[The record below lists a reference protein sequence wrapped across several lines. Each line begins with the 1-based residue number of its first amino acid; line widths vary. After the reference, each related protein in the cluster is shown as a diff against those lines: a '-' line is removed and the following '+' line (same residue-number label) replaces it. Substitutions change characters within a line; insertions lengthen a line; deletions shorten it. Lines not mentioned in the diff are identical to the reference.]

1 MITEGDKNMRKIL
14 LVGLILSITTLFIGC
29 GKKEAEVS
37 QAYLDY
43 ISQAK
48 VEIVNED
55 YVKAEKFLTLAYD
68 ENQEDRVVLELKE
81 QLDIFNRLKNALNDP
96 SSLSN
101 EDLLVLIEE
110 GIEVTTKEFSTNL
123 LLSDIEQLVHNLDS
137 TVVAN
142 IKDEEELDRLRDSF
156 YEAIENNET
165 ENIVE
170 VGEKIKD
177 KIHDIKMAKGDEFF
191 EVNYPQLES
200 EVRVWMEMAE
210 QDLFLKEQ
218 KMKNPS
224 YYENLLSLMQNDIE
238 QSGGEIF
245 REYLIAESIEYITG
259 LTYCIDVSIEDET
272 ANGLI
277 RNISYKI
284 DATNNKIPEYFIK
297 EDRETGEITR
307 IDLN

>member
-101 EDLLVLIEE
+101 EDLLALIEE

-123 LLSDIEQLVHNLDS
+123 LLSDIE
-137 TVVAN
+137 
-142 IKDEEELDRLRDSF
+142 
-156 YEAIENNET
+156 
-165 ENIVE
+165 
-170 VGEKIKD
+170 
-177 KIHDIKMAKGDEFF
+177 
-191 EVNYPQLES
+191 
-200 EVRVWMEMAE
+200 
-210 QDLFLKEQ
+210 
-218 KMKNPS
+218 
-224 YYENLLSLMQNDIE
+224 
-238 QSGGEIF
+238 
-245 REYLIAESIEYITG
+245 
-259 LTYCIDVSIEDET
+259 
-272 ANGLI
+272 
-277 RNISYKI
+277 
-284 DATNNKIPEYFIK
+284 
-297 EDRETGEITR
+297 
-307 IDLN
+307 